1 MIDNASELA
10 ERLAVVNPRNI
21 VVERTIF
28 PGETHNSAGTVSLSR
43 GIRFALSSK

>member
-10 ERLAVVNPRNI
+10 ERLAAVIPLNM
-21 VVERTIF
+21 VVERTMF
-28 PGETHNSAGTVSLSR
+28 PSEMHNSVGTVALSR

>member
-1 MIDNASELA
+1 
-10 ERLAVVNPRNI
+10 VNLRNI

-28 PGETHNSAGTVSLSR
+28 PGETHNSVGTVALSR